1 MLKIY
6 QEFLAVNEE
15 MAAFDPSDRLRW
27 AVHEIMMRLKDGAI
41 IKFADMSKV
50 LKSDFKI
57 DISEGILKD
66 IFDSWDRYND
76 PDYSFFK
83 KEDKNWM
90 DAFCFQGHV
99 KRKCRDKQS
108 FGKHRKKEVTYSTG
122 NAYGYWRGNKWIP
135 YNTGVSR
142 TVKGTT
148 AFDDLEDDRWTNPYG
163 KGVYYGD

>member
-27 AVHEIMMRLKDGAI
+27 AVHEIMMRLKDGAT
-41 IKFADMSKV
+41 IKFTEMSKV

-66 IFDSWDRYND
+66 IFDAWDKYND

-90 DAFCFQGHV
+90 DAFCYLGHV
-99 KRKCRDKQS
+99 KRKCRNKQS
-108 FGKHRKKEVTYSTG
+108 FGKHRKKEVTYSSD
-122 NAYGYWRGNKWIP
+122 NSYGYWASNKWIP
-135 YNTGVSR
+135 YNTGISR
-142 TVKGTT
+142 TGKESSTLNDL
-148 AFDDLEDDRWTNPYG
+148 DDDILTNPYG
-163 KGVYYGD
+163 NGVY